1 MKVGDPNLD
10 HKCWERPEDMDTPR
24 TVYKITA
31 QNPGSDLAAETA
43 AALAAA
49 SIVFKAS
56 DPSYSNKLL
65 DAALKVNHTLIPHTH
80 CMSLCSKQSNK
91 FPFNAMQV
99 FDLADKHRG
108 SYSDSLHSVVCP
120 FYCSYSGYNVSK
132 KIR

>member
-31 QNPGSDLAAETA
+31 QNPGSDVAAETA

-65 DAALKVNHTLIPHTH
+65 DAALKVKHTPKAL
-80 CMSLCSKQSNK
+80 
-91 FPFNAMQV
+91 PFH
-99 FDLADKHRG
+99 FSFH
-108 SYSDSLHSVVCP
+108 
-120 FYCSYSGYNVSK
+120 
-132 KIR
+132 

>member
-1 MKVGDPNLD
+1 MGDPNLD

-31 QNPGSDLAAETA
+31 QNPGSDVAAETA

-65 DAALKVNHTLIPHTH
+65 DAALKVNHTLIPHIH
-80 CMSLCSKQSNK
+80 CMSLCSKQRT
-91 FPFNAMQV
+91 FP
-99 FDLADKHRG
+99 
-108 SYSDSLHSVVCP
+108 
-120 FYCSYSGYNVSK
+120 
-132 KIR
+132 I